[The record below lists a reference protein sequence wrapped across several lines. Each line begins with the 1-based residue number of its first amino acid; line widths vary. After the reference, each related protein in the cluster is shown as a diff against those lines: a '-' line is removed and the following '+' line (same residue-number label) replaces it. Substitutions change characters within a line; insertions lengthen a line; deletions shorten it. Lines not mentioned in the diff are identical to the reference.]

1 MKILTNKYFILG
13 NLLLLLISIPLTL
26 FFIARQQ
33 ELRGRAAP
41 SSRLFFSPENPSSST
56 QCQSF
61 NVDITVDPGSNI
73 VSIVDFYLKYD
84 PTKLDVLQIKE
95 SDKFPTVVRPISVS
109 SGESNMSVSV
119 GADVTRAVQTVAK
132 VATVTFR
139 PKAAGAAQIQFDQD
153 RSRVFSLA
161 PGDEPTEN
169 VLFQVS
175 PANVT
180 IGSGACAGVS
190 TTPSP
195 TTLITPTATPT
206 VSISPTPRP
215 TIIPTSIPTVT
226 PTTILS
232 PTPTSTISATTT
244 PTPTSAPV
252 GQVTPT
258 STPISAPTS
267 IPTTAPTIPPTGGI
281 TQTLGIIGAVILVII
296 GGFILL

>member
-61 NVDITVDPGSNI
+61 NVDIMVDPGSNI

-119 GADVTRAVQTVAK
+119 GADVTRAVQIVAK

-153 RSRVFSLA
+153 RSRVFSLS

-180 IGSGACAGVS
+180 IGSGACADGGA
-190 TTPSP
+190 SP
-195 TTLITPTATPT
+195 TPTVAPTTAPTATPT
-206 VSISPTPRP
+206 ASLSPAPTATVSAT
-215 TIIPTSIPTVT
+215 
-226 PTTILS
+226 
-232 PTPTSTISATTT
+232 PTPTSTPSSQL
-244 PTPTSAPV
+244 TPTSTPS

-258 STPISAPTS
+258 STPTS
-267 IPTTAPTIPPTGGI
+267 VPTIPPTGELTKTI
-281 TQTLGIIGAVILVII
+281 GIIGTIILVIVA
-296 GGFILL
+296 GFALLAL

>member
-41 SSRLFFSPENPSSST
+41 SSRLFFSPENPSTST

-61 NVDITVDPGSNI
+61 NVDIMVDPGSNI
-73 VSIVDFYLKYD
+73 VSIIDFYLKYD

-95 SDKFPTVVRPISVS
+95 SQNFPTVVRPVSIS
-109 SGESNMSVSV
+109 SGEANMSASI
-119 GADVTRAVQTVAK
+119 GTDVTRAIQTVAS

-139 PKAAGAAQIQFDQD
+139 PKATGAIQIQFDQD
-153 RSRVFSLA
+153 RSRVFSLS

-180 IGSGACAGVS
+180 IGSGACPSGGTPAP
-190 TTPSP
+190 TTSITPTVTPGLGGGISP
-195 TTLITPTATPT
+195 TPTAPTATPT
-206 VSISPTPRP
+206 PTL
-215 TIIPTSIPTVT
+215 SV
-226 PTTILS
+226 TTI
-232 PTPTSTISATTT
+232 PTPTSTPS
-244 PTPTSAPV
+244 
-252 GQVTPT
+252 GQITPT
-258 STPISAPTS
+258 STPTPV
-267 IPTTAPTIPPTGGI
+267 PTTAPTIPPTGSVTKTI
-281 TQTLGIIGAVILVII
+281 GIIGAVILTII
-296 GGFILL
+296 GGFILLAL

>member
-13 NLLLLLISIPLTL
+13 NLLLLLISIPVTL

-41 SSRLFFSPENPSSST
+41 SSRLSFSPENPSTST

-61 NVDITVDPGSNI
+61 NVDIMVDPGSNI

-95 SDKFPTVVRPISVS
+95 SQNFPTVVRPVSIS
-109 SGESNMSVSV
+109 SGEANMSASI
-119 GADVTRAVQTVAK
+119 GTDVTRAVQTVAS

-139 PKAAGAAQIQFDQD
+139 PKATGVIQIQFDQD
-153 RSRVFSLA
+153 RSRVFSLS

-169 VLFQVS
+169 VLFQIS

-180 IGSGACAGVS
+180 IGSGTCPSGGTPAPTTSITPTVTPGVGGGI
-190 TTPSP
+190 SP
-195 TTLITPTATPT
+195 TPTTVPTATPT
-206 VSISPTPRP
+206 STPSGK
-215 TIIPTSIPTVT
+215 I
-226 PTTILS
+226 
-232 PTPTSTISATTT
+232 TPTST
-244 PTPTSAPV
+244 
-252 GQVTPT
+252 
-258 STPISAPTS
+258 PTS
-267 IPTTAPTIPPTGGI
+267 IPTTAPTSTPSGQVTPTSAPISTPTAVPTTGPTIPPTGGI

-296 GGFILL
+296 GGFVLLAL